1 MSTVTHA
8 GIISDI
14 RRVGSVANGL
24 KGVININRGPTID
37 PRRALPRL
45 IPAEGFIGFSRG
57 TAC

>member
-1 MSTVTHA
+1 MSTVTHV

-37 PRRALPRL
+37 PRRARL